1 MAPQSSGQWNL
12 TQFIETLNFFGEIP
26 LLGNIRWLQ
35 QMFDSFAIVSAASFP
50 DPVKAG
56 KILIVGAATF
66 WGQSI
71 AKILH
76 QQGYTLT
83 FWLESSSQQ
92 NLPEYLP
99 GEFVTEL
106 SPEMLNGVS
115 AIFICDTDLDSIEQ
129 WTQRFSSLASSAE
142 VTYPLFD
149 FRQPSA
155 EMKMKSIWGALD
167 DVVMGGVSS
176 GGLTQ
181 GNGAA
186 AFSGNVSTAN
196 SGGFSSVRTRDFDPP
211 FDLKDW
217 QGICLTLQGDGQRYK
232 FILRDRQGWDSVAYC
247 RSFDT
252 VSQQETTVHIPFASL
267 RPTFRAKTVNDAAP
281 FDPSRVY
288 SFQIMLSKF
297 EYDRALNPHFEAGS
311 FELKIKNIDVY
322 ASPKA
327 LNIFNLG
334 PQPHLQSVQFDIEPA
349 ALHHVNTSETTPEAA
364 ITICS
369 TRDVRQGLSSAW

>member
-142 VTYPLFD
+142 VTYP
-149 FRQPSA
+149 S
-155 EMKMKSIWGALD
+155 SIF
-167 DVVMGGVSS
+167 VS
-176 GGLTQ
+176 L
-181 GNGAA
+181 
-186 AFSGNVSTAN
+186 
-196 SGGFSSVRTRDFDPP
+196 
-211 FDLKDW
+211 
-217 QGICLTLQGDGQRYK
+217 LQK
-232 FILRDRQGWDSVAYC
+232 
-247 RSFDT
+247 
-252 VSQQETTVHIPFASL
+252 
-267 RPTFRAKTVNDAAP
+267 
-281 FDPSRVY
+281 
-288 SFQIMLSKF
+288 
-297 EYDRALNPHFEAGS
+297 
-311 FELKIKNIDVY
+311 
-322 ASPKA
+322 
-327 LNIFNLG
+327 
-334 PQPHLQSVQFDIEPA
+334 
-349 ALHHVNTSETTPEAA
+349 
-364 ITICS
+364 
-369 TRDVRQGLSSAW
+369 